1 MANAPPAR
9 AQLYQPAG
17 RSSAS
22 WHGIVDA
29 DDPSEPVPTELNT
42 VDLPRYLAVGK
53 DKLTARYVGRG
64 NHSQD
69 VGSVRT
75 DWPCP
80 QRCLVYYYE
89 VTVQDSGSRG
99 LIAVGMADSAF
110 LLTRQPGWEPNS
122 YSYAGYDGRRYFDS
136 ERGEPYGPRF
146 GAGDVVGCG
155 LLCGS
160 REIFFTKNG
169 AHLGVAFSEVA
180 VGLYPTVGLHSPAER
195 VSFNFGAAPFAFDIA
210 SVVRSQRDA
219 RIAAVLERPL
229 PAVSVEALVRD
240 YLLHAGYGQT
250 LAALEAGART
260 KAGDGTEADV
270 PNTAR
275 DGMPPPPPTLRPL
288 GGVCAAAAAAADVAA
303 AACAAAARAAAAP
316 VVDLIDAPGWAPK
329 HEVGRAQYG
338 AGKSHKHGDDGAER
352 ATSTDDDGA
361 HLGSGVSGGGAGG
374 AGGGGGGDDDGID
387 GSVAA
392 AAMRRTLGLRHE
404 LCELVLRG
412 EVVGASEL
420 AEHHYPGLLARHPS
434 LAFRMH
440 AQQFIELV
448 RAGDAMGAIV
458 YAQHHLSVYRYPPQP
473 STQPAAGKL
482 SDSEEGSSCGFCPNI
497 SCTGAA
503 APSATAAFG
512 SIATLSEATG
522 EGAIPGGLARP
533 AGYGEEVEAL
543 LCLLAFDHPSSASAR
558 AAQLLSREHVEATAD
573 CLNSA
578 VAEELGA
585 APTCAIERLLRQLVV
600 VSDALHEVNLGQG
613 ECMHLTPCSR
623 PQHRADDVGAMD
635 DGSR

>member
-1 MANAPPAR
+1 MAQAR
-9 AQLYQPAG
+9 PQPYQPAG
-17 RSSAS
+17 KSSAS

-53 DKLTARYVGRG
+53 DKLTVRYVGRG

-110 LLTRQPGWEPNS
+110 PLTRQPGWEPNS

-136 ERGEPYGPRF
+136 ERGEPYGPCF

-169 AHLGVAFSEVA
+169 AHLGVAFSDVA
-180 VGLYPTVGLHSPAER
+180 IGLYPTIGMHSPAER

-260 KAGDGTEADV
+260 KADDGTAAEA

-275 DGMPPPPPTLRPL
+275 FGMPPPPLPLRPL
-288 GGVCAAAAAAADVAA
+288 GVVQAVCAAAAAAADVASA
-303 AACAAAARAAAAP
+303 A
-316 VVDLIDAPGWAPK
+316 
-329 HEVGRAQYG
+329 G
-338 AGKSHKHGDDGAER
+338 AGDDGAER
-352 ATSTDDDGA
+352 AISPEDDGA
-361 HLGSGVSGGGAGG
+361 HLDSGVRGGGAGG

-387 GSVAA
+387 GIDGSVAA
-392 AAMRRTLGLRHE
+392 AAMRRTLGLRRE

-420 AEHHYPGLLARHPS
+420 AEQHYPGLLARHPP

-458 YAQHHLSVYRYPPQP
+458 YAQQHLSAYRPPQP
-473 STQPAAGKL
+473 STQPAAAKPA
-482 SDSEEGSSCGFCPNI
+482 DSEEGSALSSSCGFCPNT

-503 APSATAAFG
+503 SPSATAAFG
-512 SIATLSEATG
+512 SNVNCETLTVNTGTAAFGPNGTPSEATG
-522 EGAIPGGLARP
+522 EGAIPGGSARP

-543 LCLLAFDHPSSASAR
+543 LCLLAFDHPSKSSAR
-558 AAQLLSREHVEATAD
+558 AAQLLSLEHLEATAD

-585 APTCAIERLLRQLVV
+585 APTCAIERLLRQLVA
-600 VSDALHEVNLGQG
+600 VSDALREVNLGQG

-623 PQHRADDVGAMD
+623 PQHRADDVGALD